1 MDAAEVRAQVRAGG
15 VPEVADMEAAG
26 VEEASRR
33 LAYGREEVR
42 GAILLASGGTYN
54 VVIANLPQCRA
65 IATEFEAEASRAG
78 VALIVEEHDG
88 RVDLRVG
95 HR

>member
-1 MDAAEVRAQVRAGG
+1 MAA
-15 VPEVADMEAAG
+15 AAG
-26 VEEASRR
+26 DEASDR

-54 VVIANLPQCRA
+54 VVIANLPECRA
-65 IATEFEAEASRAG
+65 IASEFEKEAIRAG
-78 VALIVEEHDG
+78 VALVVEEHEG
-88 RVDLRVG
+88 RVDLRVS